1 MSIQSVSGNRDSASS
16 LGESLAKLNKLTSD
30 YGDRLL
36 EIKEAANNLSSKELK
51 GCLNCDAKLVK
62 SSIDSNGNENGVYH
76 WVATGIKYS
85 TDNLSE
91 VVSTVNVLRYY
102 IRDFEDR
109 YGALDD
115 TDDILEELAYQIEKY
130 QNDINRTL
138 SGETKKNALK
148 GMIGVVFASNKY
160 DAKSY
165 NGISEKKVSTNL
177 DNWDGDLKFER
188 QDNGT
193 YLVIKVGKDG
203 SEVPMG
209 YTTKKGKNAY
219 YKEAKEKVLGSS
231 NENNTSS
238 KEKTTSSKENNTSDS
253 NSKSDSTSDNYASS
267 SDINK
272 SLKRPFTNSLWY
284 GPNSDLTS
292 DERMRI
298 SGRVAKLLE
307 NNNKSKSDLE
317 GCKYVYTVTPLK
329 SGKKRVYVKIF
340 SKGGNPTID
349 NGYSQTTNVVFEE
362 DFDI

>member
-1 MSIQSVSGNRDSASS
+1 MATQSVSGNRDSASS

-51 GCLNCDAKLVK
+51 GCSNCDAKLVK
-62 SSIDSNGNENGVYH
+62 FSKDSNGNENDVYH

-102 IRDFEDR
+102 IRDFEDK

-165 NGISEKKVSTNL
+165 NGIPEKKVSTNL

-209 YTTKKGKNAY
+209 YTTKEGKNAY
-219 YKEAKEKVLGSS
+219 YKEAKKKVLGPS
-231 NENNTSS
+231 NEKNKSS
-238 KEKTTSSKENNTSDS
+238 KEENIASNS
-253 NSKSDSTSDNYASS
+253 NSKSTYASS
-267 SDINK
+267 DDISHNLSQKFSNRFKSVGLTGSQKEAVSKKFAADLRSENK
-272 SLKRPFTNSLWY
+272 TKN
-284 GPNSDLTS
+284 
-292 DERMRI
+292 
-298 SGRVAKLLE
+298 
-307 NNNKSKSDLE
+307 DLE
-317 GCKYVYTVTPLK
+317 GCSIKYSIETESDT
-329 SGKKRVYVKIF
+329 GKTIVSVKATKRSSSSIYANNNEEIVFFKKYYSDDIVKC
-340 SKGGNPTID
+340 
-349 NGYSQTTNVVFEE
+349 
-362 DFDI
+362 

>member
-1 MSIQSVSGNRDSASS
+1 METQSASGNHYSASS
-16 LGESLAKLNKLTSD
+16 LAESLAKLNKLTSD

-62 SSIDSNGNENGVYH
+62 FSIDSNGNDVYH

-102 IRDFEDR
+102 IQDFEDR

-165 NGISEKKVSTNL
+165 NGIPEKKVSTNL

-238 KEKTTSSKENNTSDS
+238 KENNTSDS
-253 NSKSDSTSDNYASS
+253 NSKSDSTSDNYVSS

-272 SLKRPFTNSLWY
+272 SLKRPFTNSYLA

-292 DERMRI
+292 DERMQI
-298 SGRVAKLLE
+298 SGKVAKILKE
-307 NNNKSKSDLE
+307 ANKSKSDLK
-317 GCKYVYTVTPLK
+317 GCKYVYTVFPLK
-329 SGKKRVYVKIF
+329 SGKKSVCVKVL
-340 SKGGNPTID
+340 SESGNPTIA
-349 NGYSQTTNVVFEE
+349 NGYQHKTTVVKKVEWE
-362 DFDI
+362 I